1 MNHLNDT
8 ILTRGGILYSIDTMK
23 SIESL
28 LVKSFKEDTPTS
40 TILKKLNAL
49 AIRLISGEE
58 KEPDA
63 AIQVSQSIKTTI
75 EEELKRIGDLQA
87 DFHKMLK
94 EGRFVEAAE
103 CIVKIDQ
110 LNPDLERLNQNIKL
124 LIEELFKFKD
134 GAEFKELIQTK
145 FKTPIDDLDDDDN
158 DDLNEAISEKIKERS
173 DAIFNICKHL
183 TLDENNYGCV
193 IDIIKEMPDC
203 EIDWDGTYDGV
214 SGDVESS
221 KHEVVQQI
229 ITLLLETKWFEEI
242 IRFISLI
249 PVDRSES
256 RLAYVCF
263 VRELAKTN
271 QFKEAERVVALISD
285 SGLKHIANRQIENV
299 KAGY

>member
-1 MNHLNDT
+1 
-8 ILTRGGILYSIDTMK
+8 MK

-28 LVKSFKEDTPTS
+28 LVKSFKRDTPTS

-87 DFHKMLK
+87 DFYKMLK

-134 GAEFKELIQTK
+134 GAEFKKLIQTM
-145 FKTPIDDLDDDDN
+145 FKTPIDDLDDDD
-158 DDLNEAISEKIKERS
+158 LNGAIGDKIKERS

-183 TLDENNYGCV
+183 TLDENNYGSV

-203 EIDWDGTYDGV
+203 EIDWDGSYNGV

-221 KHEVVQQI
+221 KHKLVEQI
-229 ITLLLETKWFEEI
+229 ITLLLETKGFEEI

-256 RLAYVCF
+256 KLAYVCF
-263 VRELAKTN
+263 VRELAKAN
-271 QFKEAERVVALISD
+271 RFKEAERVVDLISD
-285 SGLKHIANRQIENV
+285 IGLKHIANRQIIDV
-299 KAGY
+299 KAGN